1 MPKSYSTPRYHAQN
15 QIIRAIRN
23 VLAVTLI
30 PLYNAVPWYKNAQCT
45 KNRFIL
51 WITLRYYLHIYILVL
66 DILGIFTNVYFGDRT
81 GLSLKLL
88 LEALCS
94 TSSRH
99 RYRKTN
105 TDIQRSIFSLPR
117 FPLSF
122 PSCVASFLL
131 RQRKWNPVRDAIRA
145 TFVPLLDQRYF
156 VLHLE
161 STLRP
166 SNTSS
171 AFESVDTFASYLPPA
186 DTSYENRVRF
196 EQSAKK

>member
-1 MPKSYSTPRYHAQN
+1 M
-15 QIIRAIRN
+15 
-23 VLAVTLI
+23 L
-30 PLYNAVPWYKNAQCT
+30 NAQ
-45 KNRFIL
+45 KIVLSYGLRFGI
-51 WITLRYYLHIYILVL
+51 IYTYILVL
-66 DILGIFTNVYFGDRT
+66 DIRYILGIFTNAYFGDRT
-81 GLSLKLL
+81 GLSLLKLL

-171 AFESVDTFASYLPPA
+171 AFESVDTFPSYLSPA